1 MPIYE
6 FRCRACRRKTTS
18 LVLVRS
24 RIDEVRCT
32 HCGGADLERLWSRF
46 ATPRSEEARLDRL
59 ADEAAFGGLDESDP
73 RAMMDFMKRMGRELG
88 EDLGDD
94 VEAAMEEELAASGP
108 EGEAGGGPDGGA
120 EDGFADGPGHDDHGG
135 SAGGEL

>member
-6 FRCRACRRKTTS
+6 FRCRSCRRKTTA

-24 RIDEVRCT
+24 RAGEVRCS

-59 ADEAAFGGLDESDP
+59 ADEAALGGLDEGDP
-73 RAMMDFMKRMGRELG
+73 RSMMDFMKRMGREMG
-88 EDLGDD
+88 EDFDDD
-94 VEAAMEEELAASGP
+94 VEAAMEEELAGP
-108 EGEAGGGPDGGA
+108 GGAAGGEAGDDVDGIAPAG
-120 EDGFADGPGHDDHGG
+120 DTGSDDI
-135 SAGGEL
+135 